1 MGAGTGSASSAPPP
15 DAGLV
20 SQSQARSR
28 PLSLTWRLL
37 LAATA
42 VLAAFLGLTG
52 VALDKAFQNSVL
64 ELSRERL
71 EARIYLLLG
80 AAEVDPQG
88 SLSMPQALAESR
100 LSAPGSGAYAAVRA
114 SDGGLL
120 WQSESSLGIEIPYP
134 RADRP
139 GRPAFAEV
147 DASDG
152 ETLLT
157 LSYPVAWELRDAK
170 ERVLVFEAAESRQGI
185 DAQIGAFRRALWGW
199 LVGAAVLLLLAQA
212 AVLLWGLTPLRRV
225 AREIEEIESGEREAL
240 TGRYPRELEGLTVN
254 LNALIRNGRVRLQR
268 YRDSLADLAHSLK
281 TPLAVLRGSTERLP
295 DETGETIREQVAR
308 MDQTIVYQLQRAAA
322 SGRSALAMPVEVAP
336 VAERIKRSLDKVYAE
351 KGLAIELDIEEGAV
365 FVGDPGDL
373 TELLGNLL
381 DNACKWAR
389 RGLRL
394 RVHNL
399 NGTSATR
406 DRLLVEVEDD
416 GPGIAEAQRA
426 KVLERGV
433 RADSLVPGQGI
444 GLAVV
449 REMVEEVYGG
459 SIEIDASDLG
469 GALVRLTI

>member
-1 MGAGTGSASSAPPP
+1 VGVGTGCVSSAPPP
-15 DAGLV
+15 DAGHV
-20 SQSQARSR
+20 SQSQVRSR

-52 VALDKAFQNSVL
+52 AALDQAFQNSVL

-80 AAEVDPQG
+80 AAEVDPEG
-88 SLSMPQALAESR
+88 SLTMPQALPESR
-100 LSAPGSGAYAAVRA
+100 LSAPGSGAYAAVRTA
-114 SDGGLL
+114 DGELL

-134 RADRP
+134 QAARP
-139 GRPAFAEV
+139 GQPAFAEES
-147 DASDG
+147 ASDDVAV
-152 ETLLT
+152 LT
-157 LSYPVAWELRDAK
+157 LSYPVAWELRNGE
-170 ERVLVFEAAESRQGI
+170 ERVLVFQAAESREGI

-199 LVGAAVLLLLAQA
+199 LVGAAVLLLLAQG
-212 AVLLWGLTPLRRV
+212 AVLLWGLSPLRRV
-225 AREIEEIESGEREAL
+225 AREIEEIESGERKAL
-240 TGRYPRELEGLTVN
+240 VGRYPRELEGLTVN
-254 LNALIRNGRVRLQR
+254 LNALIRSGRARLQR

-281 TPLAVLRGSTERLP
+281 TPLAVLRSTTDKLP
-295 DETGETIREQVAR
+295 DEARENIRELVER
-308 MDQTIVYQLQRAAA
+308 MDQTIEYQLQRAAA
-322 SGRSALAMPVEVAP
+322 SGRSALATPVEVGS
-336 VAERIKRSLDKVYAE
+336 VAERIKRTLDKVYAD
-351 KGLAIELDIEEGAV
+351 KGLGITLDVEEGVV

-381 DNACKWAR
+381 DNACKWAAQTV
-389 RGLRL
+389 RL
-394 RVHNL
+394 RARNVS
-399 NGTSATR
+399 GTSGAR
-406 DRLLVEVEDD
+406 DQLLVEVEDD

-444 GLAVV
+444 GLAIV

-459 SIEIDASDLG
+459 SIEIGDSELG